1 MGVFGSNS
9 PSLFVGTYKGQREH
23 PVGRTGRVK
32 EA

>member
-9 PSLFVGTYKGQREH
+9 PSFVGTYKGQREH